1 MNGNPFGK
9 VFGGDWLRFQSQE
22 SSSKIFISYRRED
35 TRGDAGRL
43 TDKLKFHFGEKQIFR
58 DVEAIEAGVDFVEA
72 INDAVGACTALIA
85 VIGPNWLKITDEQ
98 GRRRLDDPH
107 DFVRLEIAA
116 ALTRRIRV
124 IPVLVG
130 GASMPKA
137 GEIPADLESF
147 ARRQSQELSDQRWD
161 YDVGHLIETLEKLGI
176 KRHVR
181 PAPDKT
187 FWTRGKIVGA
197 LAVGLLLIA
206 GIFYSRHE
214 ANIDYSRTNPFPQ
227 IPINSG
233 VIGNS
238 DQPMQTGPEPGPV
251 ASGPSGAVAPPVSRR
266 PNVSYA
272 GFDAIG
278 RQPAIVQVYD
288 PT

>member
-1 MNGNPFGK
+1 MDGNSFGK
-9 VFGGDWLRFQSQE
+9 VFGVDWPFHSQD
-22 SSSKIFISYRRED
+22 SISKIFISYRRED
-35 TRGDAGRL
+35 ARGDAGRL

-72 INDAVGACTALIA
+72 INEAVGACTALIA
-85 VIGPNWLKITDEQ
+85 VIGPNWVKVMDEQ

-130 GASMPKA
+130 GAVMPKA
-137 GEIPADLESF
+137 EEIPADLEGL
-147 ARRQSQELSDQRWD
+147 ARRQAQELSDQRWD

-181 PAPDKT
+181 PASEKP
-187 FWTRGKIVGA
+187 FWRRGKIAGA
-197 LAVGLLLIA
+197 LGVGLLLIG

-214 ANIDYSRTNPFPQ
+214 ADMDLARTTPFPQ
-227 IPINSG
+227 IPITSR

-238 DQPMQTGPEPGPV
+238 GQPIPSSSEPDLVP
-251 ASGPSGAVAPPVSRR
+251 AGPSRTVKPPVSRR
-266 PNVSYA
+266 PNVTYA